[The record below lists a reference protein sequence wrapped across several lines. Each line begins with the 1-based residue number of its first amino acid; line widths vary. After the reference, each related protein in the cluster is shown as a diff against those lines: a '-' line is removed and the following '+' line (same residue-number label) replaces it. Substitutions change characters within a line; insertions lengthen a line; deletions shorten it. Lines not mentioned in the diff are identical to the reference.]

1 MPTSRSRRGRPDEI
15 KLYRHEQTTLDYA
28 ADLCSHVA
36 RIAPPGSAVAKHAAE
51 VAAALAL
58 LTAALVTSEVVA

>member
-1 MPTSRSRRGRPDEI
+1 MPTSRSRRGQATAI

-28 ADLCSHVA
+28 ADLCRDVA
-36 RIAPPGSAVAKHAAE
+36 RIAEPGSAVAKLAAE